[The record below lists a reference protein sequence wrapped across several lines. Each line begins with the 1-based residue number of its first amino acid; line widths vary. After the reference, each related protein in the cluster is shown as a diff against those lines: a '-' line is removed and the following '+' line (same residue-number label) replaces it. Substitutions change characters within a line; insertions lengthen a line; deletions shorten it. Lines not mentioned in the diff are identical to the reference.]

1 MKKILTGAVAIASTV
16 ASVAA
21 LAHPNHESLSIS
33 AGLLSGA
40 LHPLVGL
47 DHLLALCAVGALSA
61 PLQGLQKWLVPSVFA
76 ALMAL
81 GFVLAHGGWH
91 LAVISTMEAMIMLS
105 LLMGAVLLV
114 VNRLAS
120 SYFSER
126 AEILR
131 GFSAWAMTGFA
142 LFHGMAHGLEVPLE
156 ASAVGFGLSFV
167 MASFAVMATVI
178 VAVKHI
184 IHLRNFHTKLLSEI
198 N

>member
-1 MKKILTGAVAIASTV
+1 MKKILTGAVAITSTL

-21 LAHPNHESLSIS
+21 LAHPNHESLSIG

-40 LHPLVGL
+40 LHPLMGL

-76 ALMAL
+76 VLMAL

-91 LAVISTMEAMIMLS
+91 LAVVSTMETMIMLS
-105 LLMGAVLLV
+105 LLMGGVLLV
-114 VNRLAS
+114 VNRLACR
-120 SYFSER
+120 YFSEG
-126 AEILR
+126 AGILR

-156 ASAVGFGLSFV
+156 ASAVGFGMSFV
-167 MASFAVMATVI
+167 MVSLAVMVI
-178 VAVKHI
+178 VISARLI
-184 IHLRNFHTKLLSEI
+184 IDLVGTTKAQR
-198 N
+198 